1 MSSPAFQIR
10 SGRIRAAVSPGRA
23 SGLAGVALQ
32 RARLT
37 VVPRARTRTS
47 PLPFVTL
54 VSFVMLAGV
63 IGLLMFNT
71 SMQQAAFTTTALE
84 QQAAT
89 LDAREQTLRMELD
102 TLRDPQ
108 RVALQAQ
115 RMGMVIPAS
124 PAFLRLRDGKVLG
137 TPAPAVRDGALRLLP
152 QAPPKPAVLDP
163 APNVVT
169 VIGEPPVGGA
179 NGAGD
184 GRGHHGHGKNK
195 HHGNPG
201 HGAARPSTHR

>member
-10 SGRIRAAVSPGRA
+10 SGRIRAAAAPGRVT
-23 SGLAGVALQ
+23 GLAGAALQ

-47 PLPFVTL
+47 ALPFVTL
-54 VSFVMLAGV
+54 VSFVLLAGV

-71 SMQQAAFTTTALE
+71 SMQQAAFAATTME

-89 LDAREQTLRMELD
+89 LNAREQTLRMELD

-108 RVALQAQ
+108 RVAFKAQ
-115 RMGMVIPAS
+115 GMGMVIPAT
-124 PAFLRLRDGKVLG
+124 PAFLRLADGKVLG
-137 TPAPAVRDGALRLLP
+137 TPAPATRDNALRLLP
-152 QAPPKPAVLDP
+152 RAPKKPAVLDP

-169 VIGEPPVGGA
+169 IVAEPTDT
-179 NGAGD
+179 GAGD
-184 GRGHHGHGKNK
+184 GKTHHSRDKNK
-195 HHGNPG
+195 QHQRSNDGN
-201 HGAARPSTHR
+201 R